1 MKKAFLLLSGT
12 MLLIYSC
19 EKNDGKQTNVENRK
33 PDTLAIDKDSTN
45 QIRVAENVDYCYMN
59 VLAKDSMFLSY
70 RITSGNVTG
79 KLKYKNFE
87 KDSNSGDI
95 TGKVIGDTLKVNYKF
110 ASEGS
115 TSEREIYFLQDSGVL
130 LEGIGKYAE
139 TNSSKSVY
147 ESPKAINFTKGQRL
161 TPADCKM
168 IETKLK

>member
-1 MKKAFLLLSGT
+1 MKQLILILSGLV
-12 MLLIYSC
+12 LLNSC

-33 PDTLAIDKDSTN
+33 PDTLAIDRNLLN
-45 QIRVAENVDYCYMN
+45 QIPEAENVDYCYMS

-70 RITSGNVTG
+70 KINNGNVTG

-95 TGKVIGDTLKVNYKF
+95 TGKVSGDTLKVNYKF

-115 TSEREIYFLQDSGVL
+115 SSEREIYFLQDSGVL

-139 TNSSKSVY
+139 NNSTKLVY

-161 TPADCKM
+161 NPVDCKM
-168 IETKLK
+168 LETKLK

>member
-1 MKKAFLLLSGT
+1 MKQLILILSG
-12 MLLIYSC
+12 LVILNSC
-19 EKNDGKQTNVENRK
+19 EKNNATQKNVENKK
-33 PDTLAIDKDSTN
+33 PDTLAIDRNLRN
-45 QIRVAENVDYCYMN
+45 QIAEAENVDYCYMN
-59 VLAKDSMFLSY
+59 VLAKDSVFLSY
-70 RITSGNVTG
+70 KISNGNVSG

-95 TGKVIGDTLKVNYKF
+95 TGKVSGDTLKVNYKF

-139 TNSSKSVY
+139 SNSSKSVY
-147 ESPKAINFTKGQRL
+147 KSPKAINFTKGQRL

-168 IETKLK
+168 ISDKLK

>member
-1 MKKAFLLLSGT
+1 MKNAFLILSGSF
-12 MLLIYSC
+12 LLICSC

-33 PDTLAIDKDSTN
+33 PDTLAVDSPEPN
-45 QIRVAENVDYCYMN
+45 EISVKENVDNCYMN
-59 VLAKDSMFLSY
+59 VIGKDSMFLSY
-70 RITSGNVTG
+70 KITNGNVSG

-95 TGKVIGDTLKVNYKF
+95 TGKIAGDTLKVNYKF

-130 LEGIGKYAE
+130 LEGIGNYAD
-139 TNSSKSVY
+139 SKISKIVY
-147 ESPKAINFTKGQRL
+147 ESPSSINYNKGQRL

-168 IETKLK
+168 IAEKLK